1 MAGTLHIVATPLGNL
16 DDLSPRAAETLRRV
30 AAVVCEDTRRTG
42 RLLGHL
48 GLNVPMLSAHKF
60 NERQRVEALIRRL
73 QEGESLALVS
83 DGGTP
88 VVSDPGSRL
97 VDAALEAGITVSP
110 VPGPS
115 AVTTLLSVSG
125 MSGDRFVFEGF
136 LPHRGGERRRR
147 LRELAGEERTV
158 VVFESPHRIRECLED
173 IAAIFGE
180 RPVAMGRELTKL
192 HEQVARGPAQALIE
206 RLPDPPKGEISL
218 AIAPRTAAAAAPA
231 DDDRWLEG
239 YRQALAEHGGD
250 RREALRV
257 AARALGIKRSEL
269 YRHLAER
276 GEEG

>member
-1 MAGTLHIVATPLGNL
+1 MI
-16 DDLSPRAAETLRRV
+16 
-30 AAVVCEDTRRTG
+30 CEDTRRTG
-42 RLLGHL
+42 RLLEHL
-48 GLNVPMLSAHKF
+48 GLTVPMLSAHKF
-60 NERQRVEALIRRL
+60 NERQRVETLIAPPAS
-73 QEGESLALVS
+73 EGESLALVS

-88 VVSDPGSRL
+88 VVSDPGTRL

-115 AVTTLLSVSG
+115 AVTALLSASG

-147 LRELAGEERTV
+147 LRELSGEERTV

-173 IAAIFGE
+173 IAGIFGE

-192 HEQVARGPAQALIE
+192 HEQIVRGPAQTLIE

-218 AIAPRTAAAAAPA
+218 AIAPRSGFEEAPVG
-231 DDDRWLEG
+231 DDRWLEG
-239 YRQALAEHGGD
+239 YRHALAERGGD
-250 RREALRV
+250 RREALRA

-269 YRHLAER
+269 YRHLAEH
-276 GEEG
+276 GEED